1 MAAAG
6 GGRARSSARAV
17 PWTVAAALVLV
28 AGCEVLVNHSRHELT
43 PSALVLNVV
52 LLLAVLEMLLAVSGS
67 AGLAWGATATLYLT
81 LSFANAFKVQH
92 LQSAV
97 HPLDVRY
104 LGELWTLDGF
114 RSVRPELGMIVAG
127 VAGLLWAGR
136 LALRRLAFDVPTWR
150 RRALAGIGSAAAIAL
165 VAYAPTS
172 ATLARGLPLLGV
184 HWPHWNS
191 SRAARE
197 NGVLLNFVLHLS
209 DGVSASPP
217 GYGRDAVTAIATRP
231 DLRPARS
238 DRAAAEPANVVLYM
252 VESLM
257 DTDDLHLRFT
267 EDPTPTLHRLRAAT
281 GKSWAITP
289 GFGGYSANTEFEL
302 LTGFS
307 MRFLPENSCPY
318 LQYVNRDV
326 PSLVRLFKEN
336 GYTTTAVHAGALT
349 FYNYLQVYPH
359 LGFDRFLSIAT
370 EPTTTLDTAGRCPS
384 DESMVDAIIRESD
397 AHPRFFTFAFPM
409 STHWP
414 YDYAARYAGSSLDLV
429 DAPLSAAAR
438 DEVKTYV
445 NALHAAD
452 AALAKLVAHYA
463 GDARRTIVV
472 VLGDH
477 LPPLSDEVYRA
488 AGLAA
493 DGTAATE
500 LRRHRTPVAV
510 WANFPLDG
518 GPVQVSTNF
527 LGARVAERAGVEPGE
542 FLAFN
547 RRTGERLGVLSPYQL
562 MGKPTPASETDPML
576 ADYRMLQ
583 YDLMFGQQY
592 FASLTGELR
601 R

>member
-1 MAAAG
+1 MAGVAG
-6 GGRARSSARAV
+6 GGRRTAI
-17 PWTVAAALVLV
+17 WTTVAALALV
-28 AGCEVLVNHSRHELT
+28 AGSEVLLNHARHELT
-43 PSALVLNVV
+43 ASAFVLNV
-52 LLLAVLEMLLAVSGS
+52 LLLQGIAGILLAVSGS
-67 AGLAWGATATLYLT
+67 VGLSWALGATLYVT
-81 LSFANAFKVQH
+81 LAFANAFKVQH

-114 RSVRPELGMIVAG
+114 RSVRAELTTIVGG
-127 VAGLLWAGR
+127 VALVLAAGG
-136 LALRRLAFDVPTWR
+136 LALRRLGLATPTR
-150 RRALAGIGSAAAIAL
+150 RGRAIAGVGSAAAIAL
-165 VAYAPTS
+165 LAYAPTS
-172 ATLARGLPLLGV
+172 GTLVRALPLLGV

-197 NGVLLNFVLHLS
+197 NGVLLNFVLHVTDGLS
-209 DGVSASPP
+209 VSPP
-217 GYGRDAVTAIATRP
+217 GYGRDAVTAIAARP
-231 DLRPARS
+231 DLQPTRPER
-238 DRAAAEPANVVLYM
+238 AAEPANVILYM

-336 GYTTTAVHAGALT
+336 GYATTAVHAGALT

-359 LGFDRFLSIAT
+359 LGFDRFLSVAT
-370 EPTTTLDTAGRCPS
+370 EATTRLDAAGRCPS

-414 YDYAARYAGSSLDLV
+414 YDYAARYADSPLDVV
-429 DAPLSAAAR
+429 DAPLSDAAKA
-438 DEVKTYV
+438 EVKTYV
-445 NALHAAD
+445 NALRAAD
-452 AALAKLVAHYA
+452 TALARLVAHYA
-463 GDARRTIVV
+463 GDARHTIIV

-488 AGLAA
+488 AGLTA
-493 DGTAATE
+493 DGTAETE

-518 GPVQVSTNF
+518 GPFQASTNF
-527 LGARVAERAGVEPGE
+527 IGALVAERAGVELGE

-547 RRTGERLGVLSPYQL
+547 RRTGARLGILSPYQL
-562 MGKPTPASETDPML
+562 LGKPAPASESDPML

-601 R
+601 Q